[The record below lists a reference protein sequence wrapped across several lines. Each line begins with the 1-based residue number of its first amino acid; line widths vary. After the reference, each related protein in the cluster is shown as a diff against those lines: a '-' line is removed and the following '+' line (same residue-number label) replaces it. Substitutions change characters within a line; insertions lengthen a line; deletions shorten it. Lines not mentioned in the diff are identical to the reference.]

1 MDPLKSLLASSR
13 RLHPSAGRLFVAQAA
28 LRSRATAAAQPAATP
43 AAHALGEPADAPQG
57 SRASGPAAGTPALS
71 LLPKLLERRAS
82 PVVLGTEEADG
93 HTQLFAWRPSGEPN
107 AFLLITG
114 GSGSGKTELLRVV
127 GADLAGQ
134 GVPVLVLD
142 LHGDL
147 GKLPG
152 LARKQLGATLGI
164 NPLGSAGGSAA
175 GRSLLAL
182 LAQGAPDLGHV
193 QQALLRQ
200 SLQELAA
207 ARLGGRAPRLGD
219 LKRALERLQEG
230 PERGPARGLL
240 HALDAIFD
248 EPVFSA
254 ASELEASTLLSGSH
268 SLDLSGLSRPAQVVA
283 AGAILG
289 QLFDRLYSAGPV
301 ARAGALRLFV
311 VLDEAAPLRNQ
322 PLVEQL
328 AKEARKFGIGLALA
342 TQEIRDVPASLQSNA
357 SSAAVFRVMS
367 RAEARQAAG
376 LLPGVEPADLQALPA
391 PGGAIFRDGR
401 GLHKLQVRPLRRGKR

>member
-1 MDPLKSLLASSR
+1 MDSLANLLARSR
-13 RLHPSAGRLFVAQAA
+13 RLHPSAGRLFVAQAS
-28 LRSRATAAAQPAATP
+28 LKSRSAATAQPAAAP
-43 AAHALGEPADAPQG
+43 AMQALGEPAEGPHETHQAAPAAPLA
-57 SRASGPAAGTPALS
+57 SSPPPKLREKRASA
-71 LLPKLLERRAS
+71 
-82 PVVLGTEEADG
+82 VVLGTEKVDG
-93 HTQLFAWRPSGEPN
+93 EQQLFAWRPSGEPN
-107 AFLLITG
+107 AFLMITG

-152 LARKQLGATLGI
+152 VVRRQLGAALGI
-164 NPLGSAGGSAA
+164 NPLGSAGGGAT

-182 LAQGAPDLGHV
+182 LAQAAPDLGHV
-193 QQALLRQ
+193 QQSLLRQ

-207 ARLGGRAPRLGD
+207 ARSGGRAPRLGD
-219 LKRALERLQEG
+219 LKRALERMQDG
-230 PERGPARGLL
+230 PDRAAARGLL
-240 HALDAIFD
+240 HALDAVFD

-254 ASELEASTLLSGSH
+254 SAELEASALLSGSH

-301 ARAGALRLFV
+301 SRAGALRLFV

-342 TQEIRDVPASLQSNA
+342 TQEIRDVPPSLKSNA

-367 RAEARQAAG
+367 LGEARQAAG
-376 LLPGVEPADLQALPA
+376 LLPGIEAATLQTLAA

-401 GLHKLQVRPLRRGKR
+401 GLHRIQVRPLRRSKR